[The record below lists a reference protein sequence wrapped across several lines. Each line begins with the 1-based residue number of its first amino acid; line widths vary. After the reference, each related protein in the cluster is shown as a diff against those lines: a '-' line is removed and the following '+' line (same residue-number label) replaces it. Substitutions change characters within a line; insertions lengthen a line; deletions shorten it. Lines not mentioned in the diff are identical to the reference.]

1 MDFDDAQKLKNKALQ
16 ILEQFETVEA
26 IQWLM
31 DQRKS
36 SWVGLDVDHS
46 VPSKDGIE
54 KIDKGISFTH
64 NQNSYQLIYANGRSF
79 YTPSGGA
86 FMGDFFL
93 YFNNSL
99 VLKTD
104 YDKSRDYD
112 NYDEFAPPVKPK
124 IAGVFESIKL
134 DDWVEDLPKIVQV
147 EKLKQQERQELKRE
161 EQKKASAKKIIN
173 NIDLGKYG
181 ER

>member
-1 MDFDDAQKLKNKALQ
+1 
-16 ILEQFETVEA
+16 
-26 IQWLM
+26 
-31 DQRKS
+31 
-36 SWVGLDVDHS
+36 
-46 VPSKDGIE
+46 
-54 KIDKGISFTH
+54 
-64 NQNSYQLIYANGRSF
+64 
-79 YTPSGGA
+79 
-86 FMGDFFL
+86 MGDFFL

-161 EQKKASAKKIIN
+161 EQKKLQGLNSNHVLSQYSKQIRQQGN
-173 NIDLGKYG
+173 SWDT
-181 ER
+181 